1 MLNDTIVVQSAVSA
15 FNNAA
20 LVAPAFLW
28 WAILAMPLF
37 VGAYLC
43 ADLVRARIGWNSD
56 NAQRRM
62 ALWSMG
68 LTFGWVVLFGGNYD
82 VLRDSLSALPFMNA
96 VIVFLTSL
104 FVASHTRNV
113 ALPKRNVK
121 NVLLALAIILVV
133 ALSDLHAWWGPLL
146 QVGAMLLGGLLG
158 RVAKADMRPIAG
170 AVLITM
176 TVVTAMLM
184 QPEFFRFGQLG
195 NLTIIHLIAVL
206 ALGGVG
212 MALLALNNV
221 NPRGKIKRSVFIKL
235 KWMMRFI
242 VALGVALFVLTEAV
256 PIFLGTMAT
265 MFVMFAMS
273 VWHAERVA
281 SGLVPWMFA
290 ILLGIFGVLTV
301 MPVITVMA
309 ILYASGLER
318 VDLWAKSKFLL

>member
-1 MLNDTIVVQSAVSA
+1 M
-15 FNNAA
+15 
-20 LVAPAFLW
+20 
-28 WAILAMPLF
+28 
-37 VGAYLC
+37 
-43 ADLVRARIGWNSD
+43 
-56 NAQRRM
+56 
-62 ALWSMG
+62 
-68 LTFGWVVLFGGNYD
+68 
-82 VLRDSLSALPFMNA
+82 
-96 VIVFLTSL
+96 
-104 FVASHTRNV
+104 
-113 ALPKRNVK
+113 
-121 NVLLALAIILVV
+121 
-133 ALSDLHAWWGPLL
+133 
-146 QVGAMLLGGLLG
+146 
-158 RVAKADMRPIAG
+158 
-170 AVLITM
+170 
-176 TVVTAMLM
+176 
-184 QPEFFRFGQLG
+184 
-195 NLTIIHLIAVL
+195 HLIAVL